1 MENTIAIQRLT
12 LNVCYKKKE
21 YNGFSLLIHLISFLI
36 FSVFAGTF
44 LDQKICILHD
54 FYLSKT

>member
-12 LNVCYKKKE
+12 LNVCYKKKSTTVLVSSSIP
-21 YNGFSLLIHLISFLI
+21 FLFLFFLFLLEF
-36 FSVFAGTF
+36 FF
-44 LDQKICILHD
+44 DEKICILQD